1 MRANCEGERK
11 ARDIDQRS
19 VDVEAKE
26 GIEVRGGTV
35 IIKCIREIF
44 RNERVSPPID
54 ESDSA
59 ISSPAIFG
67 KHGRVFQ
74 QASQSEFKEYLG
86 YKIVEA
92 KDIDRP
98 NIPGILS
105 FFFSFFVS
113 TSRARRKEVT
123 REC

>member
-1 MRANCEGERK
+1 MTKDPSTSRR
-11 ARDIDQRS
+11 RS
-19 VDVEAKE
+19 KG
-26 GIEVRGGTV
+26 GIGVRGGTV

-54 ESDSA
+54 VRSTSDNESDSA

-74 QASQSEFKEYLG
+74 HASQSEFKEYFG